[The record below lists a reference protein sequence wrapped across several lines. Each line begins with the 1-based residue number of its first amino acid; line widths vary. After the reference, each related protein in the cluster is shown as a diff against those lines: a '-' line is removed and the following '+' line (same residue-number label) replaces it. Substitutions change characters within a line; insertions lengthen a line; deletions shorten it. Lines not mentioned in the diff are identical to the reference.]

1 LLLFIQALGFAS
13 THTTAVEL
21 RIVSLLLNLSANN
34 IIDCALYDVLSD
46 QLLSFLSQFLTSI
59 YEELRSCACQ
69 VLGEL
74 SNRSINGSDFF
85 ACGGLVER
93 LVYMVEES
101 PHAWRVLFN
110 ICKWSSMD
118 VFESNVGLI
127 VMITSLLPVV
137 AISDSEQ
144 RVLEACELVS
154 ILCAGPSAVLQTVI
168 DSGLIP
174 IVIALKTTMPC
185 IHSFVVH
192 AMVNALHSCDHHQ
205 AYYLLQETACLD
217 VLNDML
223 QAAPEALHSVG
234 AVSMVQLVL
243 SSIDAILYSAPME
256 LVYFDIV
263 AHNLETAGVWESVT
277 VLRQETVTAPIRILA
292 IDLDR
297 DSMRTTLIANELMQ
311 DYTDSSDGVLSDA
324 ESSV

>member
-1 LLLFIQALGFAS
+1 MRNSEAVRVKFWVNFQMALSVVATFSRA
-13 THTTAVEL
+13 AAWW
-21 RIVSLLLNLSANN
+21 N
-34 IIDCALYDVLSD
+34 
-46 QLLSFLSQFLTSI
+46 
-59 YEELRSCACQ
+59 EEC
-69 VLGEL
+69 
-74 SNRSINGSDFF
+74 
-85 ACGGLVER
+85 
-93 LVYMVEES
+93 

-127 VMITSLLPVV
+127 VKLISLITVLVS
-137 AISDSEQ
+137 SDSEQ

-154 ILCAGPSAVLQTVI
+154 IICAGPSVVLQTVI

-192 AMVNALHSCDHHQ
+192 ALANALHSCDHHQ
-205 AYYLLQETACLD
+205 AYYLLQQTACLD
-217 VLNDML
+217 VLNAML
-223 QAAPEALHSVG
+223 QAAPASLHSVG
-234 AVSMVQLVL
+234 AVSMVQLIL

-256 LVYFDIV
+256 LVYFDFV
-263 AHNLETAGVWESVT
+263 AHYPETANVWESVT
-277 VLRQETVTAPIRILA
+277 VLRQETVTAPIRNMA

-297 DSMRTTLIANELMQ
+297 DSMRTTLIIDELMH
-311 DYTDSSDGVLSDA
+311 DYTDSSDAVLSDA